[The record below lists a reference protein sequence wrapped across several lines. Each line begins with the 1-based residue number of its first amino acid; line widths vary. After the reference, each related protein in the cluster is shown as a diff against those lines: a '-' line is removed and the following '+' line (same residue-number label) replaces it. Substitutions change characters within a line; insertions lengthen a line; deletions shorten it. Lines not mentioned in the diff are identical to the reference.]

1 MKTLM
6 PGSFRHLLVYEPR
19 VEGHHPG
26 WLRFITEDLL
36 SGGWELTLAVDLRP
50 DSRVILEDSLGDL
63 LSRVRLVPALEED
76 GRRRGGSTIHSLRLC
91 LGESGASRAFLCE
104 FDELASA
111 IFRRAAMGRFPPEPL
126 RGRMGGIYHRPR
138 FMAAPRWSPNRW
150 LKQQGFR
157 RLIADGWIN
166 PLIFLDEYLLRE
178 RQAEFPDAPF
188 AFLPNPCP
196 PDYNGDRNAACREL
210 GVPPERRIFLF
221 YGTGYRR
228 KGLHLAVAAFLD
240 LPSADDG
247 FLLCVGRQ
255 NPDATTA
262 QGLESL
268 IRENRARVINRYVST
283 AEERLSF
290 VSCDVVLLPYVN
302 HFGISGVLAQAAA
315 AGKPVI
321 ASDEQLLGRETR
333 EYRLGLLFPSGDVAG
348 LRRCI
353 REFGSLTESRRADF
367 AKAAHGYAVSHSRL
381 AYRAALLR
389 AVETA

>member
-1 MKTLM
+1 MKPIT
-6 PGSFRHLLVYEPR
+6 PGPLDHLLVYEPR

-36 SGGWELTLAVDLRP
+36 SGGWKLTLAVDLRP

-63 LSRVRLVPALEED
+63 ASRVRLVPALDGD
-76 GRRRGGSTIHSLRLC
+76 GRRRGGSTVRSLELC

-111 IFRRAAMGRFPPEPL
+111 IFRRAAVGRFPPEPL

-150 LKQQGFR
+150 LKQRGFR
-157 RLIADGWIN
+157 RLLTGGWIN

-178 RQAEFPDAPF
+178 RRAEFPGASLG
-188 AFLPNPCP
+188 FLPNPCP
-196 PDYNGDRNAACREL
+196 PAYKGDRTAACREL

-240 LPSADDG
+240 LAPADDG

-255 NPDATTA
+255 NPDAKTA
-262 QGLESL
+262 RGLEAL

-290 VSCDVVLLPYVN
+290 VACDVVLLPYLN

-321 ASDEQLLGRETR
+321 ASDEQLLGRDTR

-348 LRRCI
+348 LRRCL
-353 REFGSLTESRRADF
+353 REFGSLTDARREEF
-367 AKAAHGYAVSHSRL
+367 ARAAQGYAVSHSRL
-381 AYRAALLR
+381 EFRAALLK
-389 AVETA
+389 ALETS